1 MEELKREE
9 QLAALNDAGR
19 QHWELVCVLEFSRAY
34 LKRPKEYASELP
46 PARVIS
52 DEEHDALQLKRH
64 RDETRFRY

>member
-34 LKRPKEYASELP
+34 LKRPKEYAREMP

-52 DEEHDALQLKRH
+52 DEEHRALESRI
-64 RDETRFRY
+64 RGEFRY